1 MIIHRSTKDTWLR
14 SFLESADT
22 PPPPFAMA
30 LLVTSSPRPLL
41 KWEAPLA
48 GSSAASFQNPPGT
61 QGKPSL
67 ARASARNSASGGAS
81 SRSPAGGRRA
91 KDLGAAARVWLCCL
105 SGSQPAKEIKEDQ
118 IKRPESS
125 VTLADLVQAS
135 PRSAPA
141 RTGLLHC

>member
-1 MIIHRSTKDTWLR
+1 MAEK
-14 SFLESADT
+14 FLGICRYT
-22 PPPPFAMA
+22 PPPLRDGPARD
-30 LLVTSSPRPLL
+30 LV
-41 KWEAPLA
+41 
-48 GSSAASFQNPPGT
+48 AASPPVVG
-61 QGKPSL
+61 GPPRWIL
-67 ARASARNSASGGAS
+67 ARLLPESPGDTGGSPLWRERVRGTASGGAS

-105 SGSQPAKEIKEDQ
+105 SGSQPAREIKEDQ

-135 PRSAPA
+135 PRSALA